1 MMVAAQATP
10 AEHVHVFEPTSP
22 HVQVIHENNDR
33 YLDGGARINRTTVG
47 NTEEDGRTTGD
58 AYTTRHGPPDL
69 VKVDVDGPEVSV
81 LRGLTETLRAHSPAL
96 LVEVHVGDDWDRKRA
111 RLGALLDTHPY
122 DFWVGR
128 NHRDA
133 DGEWEQIDT
142 VSELDATT
150 GRDFL
155 LRCVVPERE
164 VDSAW

>member
-1 MMVAAQATP
+1 
-10 AEHVHVFEPTSP
+10 
-22 HVQVIHENNDR
+22 
-33 YLDGGARINRTTVG
+33 
-47 NTEEDGRTTGD
+47 
-58 AYTTRHGPPDL
+58 
-69 VKVDVDGPEVSV
+69 VKIDVDGPEVSV
-81 LRGLTETLRAHSPAL
+81 IRGLTETLGAHSPTL

-111 RLGALLDTHPY
+111 QLGDLLDTHPY
-122 DFWVGR
+122 EFRVAR

-142 VSELDATT
+142 VSELGATT